1 MTEYRTVTII
11 THMGDRYL
19 QFKSKKREICWPK
32 FWEKR
37 EVECWRLVP
46 KVDAYVHSYIRE
58 EDCPE
63 QIPYG
68 MEARYRHCLYSQE
81 SSPLVGLTD
90 FNSSYPNIQDYLD
103 VINEK
108 RDEYL
113 KERKRAKNAAAT
125 YLE

>member
-1 MTEYRTVTII
+1 MTDYRIVTIT

-19 QFKSKKREICWPK
+19 QFKSKKRKICWPK

-46 KVDAYVHSYIRE
+46 GLDAYVLSYIGE

-68 MEARYRHCLYSQE
+68 GGGK
-81 SSPLVGLTD
+81 V
-90 FNSSYPNIQDYLD
+90 
-103 VINEK
+103 
-108 RDEYL
+108 
-113 KERKRAKNAAAT
+113 
-125 YLE
+125 